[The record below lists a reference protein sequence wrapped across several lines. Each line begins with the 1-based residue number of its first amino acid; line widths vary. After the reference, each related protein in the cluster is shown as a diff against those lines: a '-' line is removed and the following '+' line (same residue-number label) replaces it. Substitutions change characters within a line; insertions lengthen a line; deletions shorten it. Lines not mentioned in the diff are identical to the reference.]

1 MPNNSDSQHWRDL
14 AEKAREQ
21 AKRVAESRSKQRLLR
36 HADAYESLAEQI
48 EQRIWKPIPRGR
60 IPKVT
65 KPRVRSLA

>member
-1 MPNNSDSQHWRDL
+1 MPDNSDSQHWRDL

-21 AKRVAESRSKQRLLR
+21 AKRVAESRFKQRLLR

-48 EQRIWKPIPRGR
+48 EQRIRKPTPRGR

-65 KPRVRSLA
+65 RTRQRAS